1 MPLRIESRSVTET
14 LDVGDAVGRS
24 LRGGEV
30 VGIAGDLGAGKTEL
44 VRGLARGLDLEPDV
58 IYSPSFT
65 LVAEHEG
72 RLRLNHIDL
81 FRLAEPVEL
90 GEEREIGLEEYLA
103 PGGVTVIEWYRK
115 LDRPKKTWTL
125 EIEIEAGEGDLR
137 TIRFEGSEGR
147 GREILEAVAK
157 AMPSAF
163 RGSKETA

>member
-1 MPLRIESRSVTET
+1 MRLRLESRSVAET
-14 LDVGDAVGRS
+14 LRTGEAVGRL

-81 FRLAEPVEL
+81 FRLGEHVEPS
-90 GEEREIGLEEYLA
+90 EEREIGLEEYL
-103 PGGVTVIEWYRK
+103 
-115 LDRPKKTWTL
+115 D
-125 EIEIEAGEGDLR
+125 
-137 TIRFEGSEGR
+137 
-147 GREILEAVAK
+147 
-157 AMPSAF
+157 PS
-163 RGSKETA
+163 

>member
-1 MPLRIESRSVTET
+1 MRLRIESRSVAET
-14 LDVGDAVGRS
+14 LGIGEAVGRL

-81 FRLAEPVEL
+81 FRLGELVEPS
-90 GEEREIGLEEYLA
+90 EEREIGLEEYLA
-103 PGGVTVIEWYRK
+103 PSGVTVIEWYRK
-115 LDRPKKTWTL
+115 LNRPKNAWTL
-125 EIEIEAGEGDLR
+125 EVDIEAVEGGLR
-137 TIRFEGSEGR
+137 TIGFDAEDSR
-147 GREILEAVAK
+147 GKEILEALAK
-157 AMPSAF
+157 DMPW
-163 RGSKETA
+163 R